1 MEYIPPKPAKG
12 VEGDIIASDQT
23 DLGALPGE
31 EGEEEEEEELEGGG
45 ATGVASSSRW
55 GGHTWCLC
63 LSVCLYVAGLRIQ
76 NSEFFQFTLV
86 LQYQFCWSSNQ
97 TDKWK

>member
-55 GGHTWCLC
+55 GGHLMSVFECV
-63 LSVCLYVAGLRIQ
+63 SVCGRASNSEFRIQ
-76 NSEFFQFTLV
+76 NS
-86 LQYQFCWSSNQ
+86 SNLP
-97 TDKWK
+97 

>member
-31 EGEEEEEEELEGGG
+31 EEEEEELEGGG

-55 GGHTWCLC
+55 GGHT
-63 LSVCLYVAGLRIQ
+63 
-76 NSEFFQFTLV
+76 
-86 LQYQFCWSSNQ
+86 
-97 TDKWK
+97 